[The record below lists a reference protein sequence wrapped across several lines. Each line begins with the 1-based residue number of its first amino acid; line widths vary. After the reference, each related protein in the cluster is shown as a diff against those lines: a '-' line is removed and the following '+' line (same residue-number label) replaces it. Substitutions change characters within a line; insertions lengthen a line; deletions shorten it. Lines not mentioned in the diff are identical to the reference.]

1 MLDSG
6 APLEDF
12 HVTNKEAMD
21 RIQRIQQLA
30 QGRIRDLTEEKEA
43 ELEKIRKGDELKP
56 GVLKLVKVYVAT
68 RRKISV
74 GDKMSGRH
82 GNKGVVSK
90 ILPQEDMPYLEDG
103 TPIQIIMNPLGV
115 PGRMKCGTDSG
126 DAFG

>member
-1 MLDSG
+1 M
-6 APLEDF
+6 PQ
-12 HVTNKEAMD
+12 
-21 RIQRIQQLA
+21 I
-30 QGRIRDLTEEKEA
+30 
-43 ELEKIRKGDELKP
+43 EKIRKGDELKP

-115 PGRMKCGTDSG
+115 PGRMNAGQILETHLGRAARELGFIHCYTGLRWCRGAG
-126 DAFG
+126 DP